1 MRCSLRGLGLITG
14 KFPAYQGKRGYALFL
29 VDTAH
34 VAELIGSS
42 TLTVGKTV
50 GQTDGATA
58 RSVHAQL
65 GATIAGA
72 VYWSSSWAGTIYP
85 SAHKLRKTGHHDN
98 CTQHVLSKMPSQG
111 GGEGGNGYRMMD
123 WSQKR

>member
-1 MRCSLRGLGLITG
+1 M
-14 KFPAYQGKRGYALFL
+14 
-29 VDTAH
+29 
-34 VAELIGSS
+34 AELIGSS

-72 VYWSSSWAGTIYP
+72 VYWNSGWAGTIYP
-85 SAHKLRKTGHHDN
+85 SAHKLRKKGHHDN
-98 CTQHVLSKMPSQG
+98 CTQHVLSKMPSW
-111 GGEGGNGYRMMD
+111 GERPWDYRLESEEVGYEHMSVLLHTPSYYYPIAKVHEFQFCIIAK
-123 WSQKR
+123 WITHCW